1 MNFWYYYMGIVQTIV
16 RVTGGLA
23 VAYVK
28 YTNDCSLY
36 RLSLSSGNVKVR
48 RDQGF
53 VTLPQQAL
61 VPGDV
66 VVISPGI
73 ASCDM
78 ILISAS
84 HVIVDES
91 ALTGEANPVAKSEI
105 DPTEGKDRLY
115 SPKTHK
121 KHTIFAGTT
130 IVESNPDDQDLAVVT
145 HTGTFTAKGE
155 LLRDILFYERHRFKF
170 DVEVELV
177 VVILFLY
184 AMITFAVTIKILG
197 ESEWAYGFF
206 YGIYVLAAALPP
218 LLPTVFVVS
227 VGVSSHRL
235 MRKDIAVADSGGIL
249 VAGKVRK
256 AFFDKTGTLTK
267 QGLEFSS
274 IEGADEGVWLDLSEG
289 VISPNLR
296 MGMTVCHTLTKSRDN
311 KLLGNAVDSIMFMST
326 GATFEQ
332 VEGKQMKI
340 TDTSSQQIALIKRF
354 EFDYHRMT
362 QSVLVRTAGNKLQIF
377 VKGSIDSIAK
387 LCTSSSLPDD
397 WSARATKAAR
407 RGIYQIAIA
416 VRNCGQATPEAEDS
430 LVTMDREDF
439 EKELSFI
446 GFVNFKNTLKEDS
459 ADVLKAL
466 EDGDVHCYMVTGDS
480 VLTGICIARECG
492 MIDNVHSVIL
502 GNSTD
507 EDGKVIWVDWLNDK
521 AVTIPSF
528 DELQNPNGQIS
539 LAIKGAVWANLSEH
553 EKEELAPFIRV
564 YGRCTPQ
571 DKVSVVATFVNM
583 GHVTLMCGDGG
594 NDCGAL
600 KTAHVGVAL
609 SDAEA
614 SVVAPFTSLNKSISS
629 VVDVLREG
637 RCALASSFAAY
648 K

>member
-1 MNFWYYYMGIVQTIV
+1 MNFWYFYMGVVQTIV
-16 RVTGGLA
+16 RVIGGLA

-36 RLSLSSGNVKVR
+36 RLSLSSGNVKVL
-48 RDQGF
+48 RDQSF

-66 VVISPGI
+66 IVVTPGI
-73 ASCDM
+73 APCDM
-78 ILISAS
+78 ILISAP

-91 ALTGEANPVAKSEI
+91 ALTGEANPVAKTEI
-105 DPTEGKDRLY
+105 DPTEGNDRLY
-115 SPKTHK
+115 IPKTHK

-130 IVESNPDDQDLAVVT
+130 ILESNPDNQDLAVVT

-170 DVEVELV
+170 DIEVELV

-184 AMITFAVTIKILG
+184 AMLTFAVTIKLLG
-197 ESEWAYGFF
+197 ESEWAFGFF

-256 AFFDKTGTLTK
+256 AFFDKTGTLTN

-274 IEGADEGVWLDLSEG
+274 MEGADEGNWIDLSEG
-289 VISPNLR
+289 GVAPKLR
-296 MGMTVCHTLTKSRDN
+296 MAMAVCHTLTKSRN
-311 KLLGNAVDSIMFMST
+311 GKLLGNAVDSMMFQAS
-326 GATFEQ
+326 GASFEQ
-332 VEGKQMKI
+332 VEGKQLKI
-340 TDTSSQQIALIKRF
+340 TDTSGQQFAVIKRY

-362 QSVLVRTAGNKLQIF
+362 QSVLVRTAGNKLQVL
-377 VKGSIDSIAK
+377 VKGSIDSIST
-387 LCTSSSLPDD
+387 LCNPSSLPDD

-407 RGIYQIAIA
+407 EGIYQIAIA
-416 VRNCGQATPEAEDS
+416 VRNCGEATPEAEDS
-430 LVTMDREDF
+430 LTTMDREEF
-439 EKELSFI
+439 EMELSFI
-446 GFVNFKNTLKEDS
+446 GFVNFRNTLKEDS

-492 MIDNVHSVIL
+492 MINIAHNVIL

-507 EDGKVIWVDWLNDK
+507 EGGKVVWVDWLNDK
-521 AVTIPSF
+521 AVTLPSF

-539 LAIKGAVWANLSEH
+539 LAIKGAVWASLSEH
-553 EKEELAPFIRV
+553 EREELAPFIRV

-571 DKVSVVATFVNM
+571 DKMSVVATFVNM

-629 VVDVLREG
+629 VLDVLKEG